1 MDLTTLAMAVLL
13 ALGLLGTDAV
23 LYSGSVQVEVAA
35 APKMEKLDVDEA
47 TLAHEFEAAL
57 DEITTKES
65 VVRPPEIRSSRD
77 QGIGMAL
84 AEAFNFQK
92 VAFALQADMGYKSD
106 QLRFALY
113 VENGGLRA
121 LVSGSSHLIGRFQQV
136 MSPNPGEAFIPFVQ
150 RCALWSASQLAP
162 YSTALYLM
170 QKHAADQ
177 DFTDAVAL
185 AEHAKALLPP
195 TPVSFDR
202 ALFDNL
208 LGLVAL
214 FKNDTKTA
222 RAAFDAA
229 MTEDPTDPVP
239 FLNAGFTDLQFDEF
253 QKATDRMEQ
262 LLRLAPPANPILR
275 ATADMI
281 WGAAR
286 LGLHD
291 AKGADL
297 LLAEAARL
305 APQSATAFGL
315 WAEVKTERGD
325 MAAAA
330 ALDRRALENTATFEN
345 YAEVAALY
353 FHLSWRNNEPVIR
366 NKFSNPSIVSFH

>member
-1 MDLTTLAMAVLL
+1 MELTTLAYAVLL

-35 APKMEKLDVDEA
+35 PPKTDKLDVDEA
-47 TLAHEFEAAL
+47 TLTNEFEAAL
-57 DEITTKES
+57 DEITNNQS
-65 VVRPPEIRSSRD
+65 VVHPPEIRSSRD
-77 QGIGMAL
+77 QGVGMAL
-84 AEAFNFQK
+84 AESFNFQK
-92 VAFALQADMGYKSD
+92 AAYALQSEIGYKSD
-106 QLRFALY
+106 TLRFALY
-113 VENGGLRA
+113 VEDGGLHG
-121 LVSGSSHLIGRFQQV
+121 LVNGSSHLTGQFQQV

-150 RCALWSASQLAP
+150 RCALWGTSQLAP
-162 YSTALYLM
+162 YSAALFLM

-177 DFTDAVAL
+177 DFSDAVAL

-208 LGLVAL
+208 LGLIAL

-229 MTEDPTDPVP
+229 MADDPTDPVP
-239 FLNAGFTDLQFDEF
+239 FLNAGFTDLQFDEN
-253 QKATDRMEQ
+253 QKAADRMEQ
-262 LLRLAPPANPILR
+262 LLRLAPPANPTLR

-286 LGLHD
+286 LGLKD
-291 AKGADL
+291 TQGADQ
-297 LLAEAARL
+297 LLAEATRL
-305 APQSATAFGL
+305 APNSATAFGL
-315 WAEVKTERGD
+315 RAEVEAEEGD
-325 MAAAA
+325 KALAAAFE
-330 ALDRRALENTATFEN
+330 RRALENTATFEN

-353 FHLSWRNNEPVIR
+353 FHLSWKNNEPVIR
-366 NKFSNPSIVSFH
+366 NKFSNPAIVSFH